1 MKSLPQIKS
10 YLLSEK
16 ERLITKYLKD
26 TDEAK
31 AERKREVIRREKE
44 AEEIEDF
51 NKDNKKKKLED

>member
-16 ERLITKYLKD
+16 ERIITKYLKD

-31 AERKREVIRREKE
+31 AERKREEIRREKE
-44 AEEIEDF
+44 AEDIEEF
-51 NKDNKKKKLED
+51 NKINRKKKLED

>member
-16 ERLITKYLKD
+16 ERLIAKYLKD

-31 AERKREVIRREKE
+31 AERKIKLAKREKE
-44 AEEIEDF
+44 A
-51 NKDNKKKKLED
+51 

>member
-31 AERKREVIRREKE
+31 AERKREEIRREKE
-44 AEEIEDF
+44 AEDIEEF
-51 NKDNKKKKLED
+51 NKINRKKKLED

>member
-31 AERKREVIRREKE
+31 AERKREEIRREKE
-44 AEEIEDF
+44 AEDIEEF
-51 NKDNKKKKLED
+51 NKINRKKKPED

>member
-44 AEEIEDF
+44 AEKIEDF